1 MIWNPDFELFPP
13 EMTKLHGERLGRL
26 ADALYR
32 RVPFYRRKMEKRGV
46 KPQDVQGICDI
57 GKLPF
62 TTKDEMRDVYPYGL
76 LAVALSE
83 IVEIH
88 TSSGT
93 TGKPVVDAYT
103 RGHRDVGR
111 GDGPHVVGRGDNAA

>member
-1 MIWNPDFELFPP
+1 MIWNPDFEVSSGPRR
-13 EMTKLHGERLGRL
+13 TKLDGERLGRL

-83 IVEIH
+83 IVEIQFP
-88 TSSGT
+88 GT
-93 TGKPVVDAYT
+93 TPASPWWTPTPGGT
-103 RGHRDVGR
+103 SRRGPR
-111 GDGPHVVGRGDNAA
+111 